1 MLVWI
6 YCEYCLCFRDDV
18 DTPDCIFCRF
28 SFFSAK
34 VSWYPRFISN
44 NVNTGMKE
52 SLLSYTCLNFEQL
65 AQRLFTATYYVW
77 IAYMLP
83 MVRAYMILQTI
94 LIIIPSALWISSIH
108 VDYPN
113 RLALVWIALF
123 IGKASPKEQPVSTKF
138 LLLTSGRSFWCD
150 DYHILFPPA

>member
-1 MLVWI
+1 
-6 YCEYCLCFRDDV
+6 
-18 DTPDCIFCRF
+18 
-28 SFFSAK
+28 
-34 VSWYPRFISN
+34 
-44 NVNTGMKE
+44 MKE
-52 SLLSYTCLNFEQL
+52 SLLSSNYLNFEQL

-83 MVRAYMILQTI
+83 MVRAYMILQTT

-123 IGKASPKEQPVSTKF
+123 IGKASPT
-138 LLLTSGRSFWCD
+138 G
-150 DYHILFPPA
+150 